1 MSMEINRNNLGHKN
15 VVWACAYDE
24 DNNYDYSHLKQLP
37 IQGMILDKHKVGMTK
52 PKYSSWIF
60 VPLNKN
66 GEPIKS
72 KVVDI
77 YSRHY
82 ANTYEECVEVYNGL
96 VQARIDRL
104 NEIINEC
111 ETHKITI

>member
-1 MSMEINRNNLGHKN
+1 MEIDRKTLGHESI
-15 VVWACAYDE
+15 VWACAYDE

-37 IQGMILDKHKVGMTK
+37 IRGMILDKRQAGMNK
-52 PKYSSWIF
+52 PVYSSWVF
-60 VPLNKN
+60 APLNKN

-72 KVVDI
+72 RVVDI

-104 NEIINEC
+104 NEIIAEC
-111 ETHKITI
+111 ETHKIK

>member
-1 MSMEINRNNLGHKN
+1 MEIDRINLEHES

-37 IQGMILDKHKVGMTK
+37 IRGIILNKHKAGMTK
-52 PKYSSWIF
+52 PKYSSWVFAPI
-60 VPLNKN
+60 NKN

-82 ANTYEECVEVYNGL
+82 ANTYEECIEVYNGL
-96 VQARIDRL
+96 VQARINRL
-104 NEIINEC
+104 SEIIKEC
-111 ETHKITI
+111 ETHKIK

>member
-1 MSMEINRNNLGHKN
+1 MGLDGKSLEHESI
-15 VVWACAYDE
+15 VWACAYDE

-37 IQGMILDKHKVGMTK
+37 IRGMILDKHKAGMNK
-52 PKYSSWIF
+52 PVYSSWVF
-60 VPLNKN
+60 APVNKN

-82 ANTYEECVEVYNGL
+82 ANTYEECIEVYNGL

-104 NEIINEC
+104 SEIIKEC
-111 ETHKITI
+111 GTHKITK